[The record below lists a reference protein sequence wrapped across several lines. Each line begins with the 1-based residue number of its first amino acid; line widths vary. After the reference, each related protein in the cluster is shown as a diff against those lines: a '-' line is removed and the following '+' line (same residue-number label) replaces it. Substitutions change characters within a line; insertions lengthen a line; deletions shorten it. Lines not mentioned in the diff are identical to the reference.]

1 MKRSN
6 RIQRCGLV
14 VFLVWTL
21 FACQVKRPETVLSDA
36 QMENVLYDYHIAKAL
51 GEALS
56 YNENYKRILYRESV
70 YKKYGITEAQFDS
83 SMVWYARNPE
93 VLSKIYEN
101 INARLKAE
109 KTTVEELLALRE
121 GKPQTSAPGDS
132 VDVWFGQ
139 RLYRLSGM
147 PLNNKI
153 TFVLPADSNFYDRDT
168 LRWNIRFLY
177 PDEMFDSISAPVMAM
192 SLHYKNDSVISAF
205 RKILVAG
212 DYSIVLQSDTMGE
225 LKEVNGF
232 VYYPGMEKKSL
243 LLDKISLMR
252 YHCVDSTVVTAA
264 DTLTA
269 AAKDTIKEVVA
280 KKPENIVKD
289 SLEPDKKEQNV
300 VPRMRPKPSS
310 ISVQPQKLEER
321 PRLQKRKV
329 D

>member
-6 RIQRCGLV
+6 QIQRCGLF

-21 FACQVKRPETVLSDA
+21 FACQVKRPETVLSDK

-56 YNENYKRILYRESV
+56 YNENYKRVLYVESV

-109 KTTVEELLALRE
+109 KATVEDLLALRE

-139 RLYRLSGM
+139 ELYRLSGM
-147 PLNNKI
+147 PLNNKV
-153 TFVLPADSNFYDRDT
+153 TFSLPADSNFFGRDT

-177 PDEMFDSISAPVMAM
+177 PDKEFDSISAPIMSM
-192 SLHYKNDSVISAF
+192 SLHYKSDSVISAF
-205 RKILVAG
+205 RKIFTTG
-212 DYSIVLQSDTMGE
+212 DYSISLQSDTMGE

-232 VYYPGMEKKSL
+232 VYYSSSEKKSL

-252 YHCVDSTVVTAA
+252 YHSADSVAVAVT
-264 DTLTA
+264 DTLKA
-269 AAKDTIKEVVA
+269 AEKDTLNVKKE
-280 KKPENIVKD
+280 PENIDKD
-289 SLEPDKKEQNV
+289 SLESDKKELNA

-310 ISVQPQKLEER
+310 TLVQPQKQEAR
-321 PRLQKRKV
+321 PRLQKRRV
-329 D
+329 N